1 VNFTANSQPSITDH
15 NTVIMAK
22 RNLSGDMGM
31 ERGRVYKR
39 SKVTPNEKAKR
50 AYIAKTAKQVVVR
63 LAEKKKALSTAQE
76 ASINS
81 ISQGDT
87 WVALSN
93 ISQGSAAYERVGKEI
108 TLRRLR
114 YRGQIF
120 NNSATSMTVRHVVG
134 YFLDQDT
141 PGVGTEMFEQSLR
154 ASGPQTFSAIKGG
167 AQEPIAMYLDLNRA
181 KFIPI
186 IDKTFVVGATG
197 SVDGYNAKTFDHTVN
212 LRDKKIRF
220 EQSGTGTANQDQQLY
235 AGAWCI
241 ETNADL
247 GLGTAVEWT
256 FAATLDYLDL

>member
-1 VNFTANSQPSITDH
+1 
-15 NTVIMAK
+15 MAK
-22 RNLSGDMGM
+22 RNLAGDMGM
-31 ERGRVYKR
+31 ERPYKR
-39 SKVTPNEKAKR
+39 SKVPAAEKSKR

-63 LAEKKKALSTAQE
+63 LAEKKKALSVTQE
-76 ASINS
+76 SSINS

-120 NNSATSMTVRHVVG
+120 NNSATTMTVRHVVG
-134 YFLDQDT
+134 YFLDQGT

-154 ASGPQTFSAIKGG
+154 ASGPLTFSALKGG
-167 AQEPIAMYLDLNRA
+167 AQEPLAPFLNLNRA
-181 KFIPI
+181 KFIPV
-186 IDKTFVVGATG
+186 IDKTFVVGAT
-197 SVDGYNAKTFDHTVN
+197 SSIDANNSRLFDYTCN
-212 LRDKKIRF
+212 LRDKKVRF
-220 EQSGTGTANQDQQLY
+220 EQSGSGTANQDVQLY

-247 GLGTAVEWT
+247 ATGTAVEWT
-256 FAATLDYLDL
+256 FAATVDYLDL

>member
-1 VNFTANSQPSITDH
+1 
-15 NTVIMAK
+15 MAK

-63 LAEKKKALSTAQE
+63 LAEKKALSTAQE

-93 ISQGSAAYERVGKEI
+93 ISQGSAAFERVGKEI

-120 NNSATSMTVRHVVG
+120 NNSATTMTVRHVVG
-134 YFLDQDT
+134 TSWIKTLL
-141 PGVGTEMFEQSLR
+141 V
-154 ASGPQTFSAIKGG
+154 SA
-167 AQEPIAMYLDLNRA
+167 PR
-181 KFIPI
+181 
-186 IDKTFVVGATG
+186 
-197 SVDGYNAKTFDHTVN
+197 
-212 LRDKKIRF
+212 
-220 EQSGTGTANQDQQLY
+220 
-235 AGAWCI
+235 C
-241 ETNADL
+241 
-247 GLGTAVEWT
+247 
-256 FAATLDYLDL
+256 